1 MRIVCIAYRCLFA
14 AALCLCVA
22 ANAETLGLV
31 LSGGGAKGAY
41 EVGVWQ
47 ELQSAGLASNVTAI
61 SGTSVGALN
70 AALFATRPDAA
81 ERLWLEKMDEVFS
94 LNTNRVAESIQRT
107 LNDASNAVVVAEK
120 TGKDWKGVAAFLLN
134 SLVRVADDYVK
145 MKSSRESRV
154 GYFDSS
160 KLAMALDET
169 LPRTWPKALPSVYA
183 TAVEKGGSGISKTW
197 RLNEE
202 PHGRRALMLRASAA
216 VPFGF
221 DTVSI
226 DGKSYVDGGWEDEGG
241 DSTPLRPILDN
252 HPDIKTVIV
261 VYLKRE
267 KDIDANR
274 RTKNCESAAAAGV
287 HLVEIMPS
295 EDIGG
300 AFGGWEGMFD
310 ASPGTARRLIE
321 LGRKD
326 AEMKLKR
333 EGLWTK

>member
-1 MRIVCIAYRCLFA
+1 MRIVCVAYRCLFA

-107 LNDASNAVVVAEK
+107 LNDASNAVEIAEK
-120 TGKDWKGVAAFLLN
+120 TGKNWKGVASFLLN

-145 MKSSRESRV
+145 LKSSRESRI
-154 GYFDSS
+154 GYIDSS
-160 KLAMALDET
+160 KLAIALDET
-169 LPRTWPKALPSVYA
+169 LPRTWHRKWPVVYA
-183 TAVEKGGSGISKTW
+183 TAVEKGGGGASKTW
-197 RLNEE
+197 RLNDETHE
-202 PHGRRALMLRASAA
+202 RRVSMLRASAA
-216 VPFGF
+216 IPFGF

-226 DGKSYVDGGWEDEGG
+226 DGRSYVDGGWEDEGG
-241 DSTPLRPILDN
+241 DNVPITPILDH
-252 HPDIKTVIV
+252 HPEVKTIIV
-261 VYLKRE
+261 VHLNDERHIKPAQRDRVRSVAE
-267 KDIDANR
+267 K
-274 RTKNCESAAAAGV
+274 KGV
-287 HLVEIMPS
+287 RLVEIIPS

-310 ASPGTARRLIE
+310 ASLETARRLVE

-326 AEMKLKR
+326 VANVLKK
-333 EGLWTK
+333 GIYSAH